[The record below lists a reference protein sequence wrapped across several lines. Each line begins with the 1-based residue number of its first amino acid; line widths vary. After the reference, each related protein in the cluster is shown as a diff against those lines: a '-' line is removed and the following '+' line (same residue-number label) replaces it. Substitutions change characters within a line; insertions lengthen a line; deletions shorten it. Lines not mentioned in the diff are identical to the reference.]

1 MEHYTPRMT
10 SSRRGQHG
18 LTLIELLVTVV
29 IIGIL
34 ATLGVPSFTETLRA
48 WQRDSA
54 TKALTTHLQLARAE
68 AIKTSRM
75 IVVCPSANGTACTGN
90 TDWKGGWIVFSD
102 DDKDQAVDASE
113 RIVAVKGAITGIST
127 MTSSDSV
134 DALVFLPS
142 GLLGEGA
149 TTVTITPN
157 GGSPKKINK
166 VTLSIAG
173 RPIVK
178 TETTS

>member
-1 MEHYTPRMT
+1 MI
-10 SSRRGQHG
+10 SRRRHQRGM
-18 LTLIELLVTVV
+18 TLVELLITAAIVA
-29 IIGIL
+29 IL

-54 TKALTTHLQLARAE
+54 TKALTSHLQLARAE

-75 IVVCPSANGTACTGN
+75 IVVCPSANGAACTGS

-113 RIVAVKGAITGIST
+113 RIVAVKGTISGIST
-127 MTSSDSV
+127 MASSDNV
-134 DALVFLPS
+134 DALVFLPN

-149 TTVTITPN
+149 TTVTVTPN
-157 GGSPKKINK
+157 GGTPKKINK
-166 VTLSIAG
+166 ITLSTAG
-173 RPIVK
+173 RPIIK
-178 TETTS
+178 TETAS